1 MEANKQ
7 KRWNKAMIE
16 RLRKEYPKAACLD
29 TLADDFG
36 LSLQALRRAAW
47 RFGVRRQPLA
57 ERDFQSAAEKDAEES
72 LQQNRQRARI
82 LRKQLTLH
90 GQLAVIKS
98 QKWGYWKEPT
108 T

>member
-1 MEANKQ
+1 
-7 KRWNKAMIE
+7 MIE

-29 TLADDFG
+29 ALAADFG

-57 ERDFQSAAEKDAEES
+57 ERDHQSAADKAAEKS
-72 LQQNRQRARI
+72 IQKNRKRARR
-82 LRKQLTLH
+82 LRKQLTLA
-90 GQLAVIKS
+90 GQLAVIENE
-98 QKWGYWKEPT
+98 KWGYWKEPT